1 MAHPSLRACPV
12 NIVDILL
19 TPMVLR
25 ATWGTVKGIFLNK
38 TVIWLGQSR
47 QFSTLTS
54 VEIVPERHF
63 PCRLDLSGVI
73 SPWCPVD
80 EDSWRLL
87 LLLLLLKLI
96 IFFTVW
102 LPHLLYICIHYLPE
116 QLDLQSRGFSQ
127 INIVFNPLG
136 INVLCSHRPFT
147 CHVWAAHSKTVGTTV
162 DCGLQFLCGV
172 TDVSWWKGKK
182 NKQGYSFFK
191 ASIASPV
198 TLWHSLGYSTMTVR
212 QHCVPTSASSWLLVS
227 EDALPRCSPG
237 DNLCYQVQAIHFPPE
252 PSCSRDLG
260 FWLNKN
266 LH

>member
-1 MAHPSLRACPV
+1 MSCWWRFLEVVAVIFTIKAHNLFHSLAAPSSLHLHT
-12 NIVDILL
+12 LL
-19 TPMVLR
+19 TWTIGLAKQRFLSDQYCVQSLGYKRLVLSQ
-25 ATWGTVKGIFLNK
+25 AIYM
-38 TVIWLGQSR
+38 
-47 QFSTLTS
+47 
-54 VEIVPERHF
+54 P
-63 PCRLDLSGVI
+63 RLS
-73 SPWCPVD
+73 S
-80 EDSWRLL
+80 
-87 LLLLLLKLI
+87 
-96 IFFTVW
+96 
-102 LPHLLYICIHYLPE
+102 
-116 QLDLQSRGFSQ
+116 SQ
-127 INIVFNPLG
+127 QNCGEL
-136 INVLCSHRPFT
+136 
-147 CHVWAAHSKTVGTTV
+147 

-198 TLWHSLGYSTMTVR
+198 TLWHSLRYSTMTVR